1 MYANFLEKISL
12 IRSRLKKAFS
22 LLSPCRLCPRECKVN
37 RKKGELGFCGMGLF
51 PKIASDNLHF
61 GEEPPISGSRG
72 SGTIFFSGCSLGCV
86 FCQNYPISHLRNGK
100 IISFA
105 ELAERMLRLQER
117 GAHNINLVTPTH
129 FAPQIMA
136 SLYIAY
142 QKGLSIP
149 IVYNCGGYES
159 IEMIQ
164 LWEGIIDIYMPDM
177 KYADPS
183 IAKKYSNAEDYPI
196 INKKIILEMA
206 KQVGPLQLDKYGIAV
221 KGLLIRHL
229 VLPQNLSGTESVLR
243 FIAEKISPETH
254 ISLMRQYFP
263 AYKAVELPPLNRKIT
278 EEEYEKAVSDLSRFG
293 LENGWIQSE
302 EMEFTV

>member
-1 MYANFLEKISL
+1 MQGNAFEKIAL
-12 IRSRLKKAFS
+12 IRTRLKKAFS
-22 LLSPCRLCPRECKVN
+22 LLAPCRLCPRNCKVN
-37 RKKGELGFCGMGLF
+37 RKKGETGFCGMGLL

-61 GEEPPISGSRG
+61 GEEPPISGTQG
-72 SGTIFFSGCSLGCV
+72 SGTIFFSGCNLGCV

-100 IISFA
+100 MISFG
-105 ELAERMLRLQER
+105 ELANRMIRLQAK

-159 IEMIQ
+159 LEMIQ

-177 KYADPS
+177 KYADPNV
-183 IAKKYSNAEDYPI
+183 AKRYSNAENYPLV
-196 INKKIILEMA
+196 NKKVILEMA
-206 KQVGPLQLDKYGIAV
+206 KQVGLLQLNENGIAV

-229 VLPQNLSGTESVLR
+229 VLPENLSCTEIILQ
-243 FIAEKISPETH
+243 FIAEKVSPDTH
-254 ISLMRQYFP
+254 ISLMSQYFP
-263 AYKAVELPPLNRKIT
+263 AYKAVNLPPLDRKISKEKY
-278 EEEYEKAVSDLSRFG
+278 EEALSFLSHFG
-293 LENGWIQSE
+293 LENGWIQLD
-302 EMEFTV
+302 EF

>member
-1 MYANFLEKISL
+1 MQEKFLEKIHK

-37 RKKGELGFCGMGLF
+37 RKKGETGFCQMGLF

-61 GEEPPISGSRG
+61 GEEPPISGTQG
-72 SGTIFFSGCSLGCV
+72 SGTIFFSGCNLGCV
-86 FCQNYPISHLRNGK
+86 FCQNYPISHLGNGK
-100 IISFA
+100 IVSFA
-105 ELAERMLRLQER
+105 ELANRMLKLQAR

-142 QKGLSIP
+142 QRGLSIP

-159 IEMIQ
+159 LEMVR

-177 KYADPS
+177 KYADPH
-183 IAKKYSNAEDYPI
+183 IAKRYSTAEDYPI
-196 INKKIILEMA
+196 VNRKVVLEMA
-206 KQVGPLQLDKYGIAV
+206 RQVGPLQLDENGIAV

-229 VLPQNLSGTESVLR
+229 VLPENFSGTEAILR
-243 FIAEKISPETH
+243 FIAKKISPYTH

-263 AYKAVELPPLNRKIT
+263 AYKAVNLPPLNRKIT
-278 EEEYEKAVSDLSRFG
+278 EEEYQKALSALSCFG
-293 LENGWIQSE
+293 LENGWIQSDE
-302 EMEFTV
+302 KEF